1 MKKNEVLFW
10 VQTVSISLD
19 VSVSYISE
27 KSKFIKIYSENP
39 FYSLLFSKDHDDILN
54 RYLNLVQEKIIYY
67 ANTPIK
73 TCYLNI
79 CLNKESEEYLVIGPY
94 LNESINESQINELQ
108 SNLDIDET
116 ILIELKKYYSTM
128 PIVRMDRLWALCNLF
143 LEKYFDIRGP
153 FSVVGIKEEQIMSNK
168 YKLDESLDKNVS
180 IKMIEERY
188 QMENELMDAV
198 SKGDFPSA
206 FMAHEK
212 IMSNLGSYHSFNDSI
227 NSGIKG
233 ITILNVI
240 LRKAAEA
247 GGVHP
252 LYLNDL
258 SSKYSMLSLSKN
270 MDNKISVKMIKD
282 YCSLVKYHS
291 LEGANPLIK
300 RAVSYINLNLD
311 SDLTVTNIANHLCI
325 TPNYL
330 SRLFRKENGISVI
343 VYINQKRIDES
354 IRLMKKTD
362 MQIQTIAEKVG
373 INDLSYFSKL
383 FKRQVGKSP
392 TQYRRDLGK

>member
-1 MKKNEVLFW
+1 MTKNEVLFW
-10 VQTVSISLD
+10 IQTVSMSLD

-27 KSKFIKIYSENP
+27 KSQFLKVYSENP
-39 FYSLLFSKDHDDILN
+39 FYSIFFSKDNENILGK
-54 RYLNLVQEKIIYY
+54 YLNLLQEKIIYY

-94 LNESINESQINELQ
+94 LNEPVNENQIRELQ

-116 ILIELKKYYSTM
+116 LLIELKKYYSAI
-128 PIVRMDRLWALCNLF
+128 PIVRLDRLWALCNLF
-143 LEKYFDIRGP
+143 LEKYFETKGP
-153 FSVVGIKEEQIMSNK
+153 FSVVGIKEEHITSKK
-168 YKLDESLDKNVS
+168 YNLDESLDKNLS
-180 IKMIEERY
+180 IKMLEERY
-188 QMENELMDAV
+188 QMENELMNAV
-198 SKGDFPSA
+198 SRGDFPSA
-206 FMAHEK
+206 FMAYEK
-212 IMSNLGSYHSFNDSI
+212 MKSNLNSYYSINDSV
-227 NSGIKG
+227 NSSTKG

-258 SSKYSMLSLSKN
+258 STKYSIFSLSKSV
-270 MDNKISVKMIKD
+270 DNISVKMIKD
-282 YCSLVKYHS
+282 YCSLVKDHA
-291 LEGANPLIK
+291 LEGVSPLIK

-311 SDLTVTNIANHLCI
+311 SYLTVSDIAYNLCI

-343 VYINQKRIDES
+343 EYINQKRIEEA
-354 IRLMKKTD
+354 IQLMKKTD
-362 MQIQTIAEKVG
+362 MQIQMIAEKVG

-383 FKRQVGKSP
+383 FKKQLGKSP
-392 TQYRRDLGK
+392 TQYRRDMGK

>member
-143 LEKYFDIRGP
+143 LEKY
-153 FSVVGIKEEQIMSNK
+153 
-168 YKLDESLDKNVS
+168 
-180 IKMIEERY
+180 

-258 SSKYSMLSLSKN
+258 SSIYSMLSLSKN